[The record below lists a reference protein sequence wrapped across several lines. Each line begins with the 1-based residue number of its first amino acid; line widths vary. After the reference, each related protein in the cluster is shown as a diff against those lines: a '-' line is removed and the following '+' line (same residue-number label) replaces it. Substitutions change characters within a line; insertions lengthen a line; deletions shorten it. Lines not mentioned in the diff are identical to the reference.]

1 MITLRFDDEKREKI
15 EKPKEKIDWGDELR
29 TSLSTLTSVI
39 SLVIL
44 VDRLK

>member
-1 MITLRFDDEKREKI
+1 MRIDEDKRERI
-15 EKPKEKIDWGDELR
+15 EKPKEKIDWGNEFR